1 MVITNKGIIIEAKEN
16 RVTSIVQE
24 DVCVSH
30 ERLSKLLNTENG
42 VIWYDC
48 TSEKAI
54 KAILDNS
61 VGMKRCKPLTFNG
74 GIKDQT
80 DTIEL
85 MSTLRF
91 SWNFKEA
98 TENRETTEDGLVRLL
113 INRFVFGCKHTVDY
127 ADYIVWSDDY
137 VIGERN
143 LTIGHSDVTTHDII
157 ITDAI
162 MRHAGITLEQ
172 VVKVSNILFEEG
184 YVLTNAS
191 SGYMGIA
198 DMADGKDKELSDEA
212 AEKISQA
219 LSLKEEIAVVW

>member
-1 MVITNKGIIIEAKEN
+1 MVITDKGVIIEAREN

-24 DVCVSH
+24 DIEVSH
-30 ERLSKLLNTENG
+30 ERLSKLLNTEND

-61 VGMKRCKPLTFNG
+61 VGMKRCKPLTVNG

-98 TENRETTEDGLVRLL
+98 TENRETTEDVLVRLL
-113 INRFVFGCKHTVDY
+113 INRFVFGCKHPVDY
-127 ADYIVWSDDY
+127 ADYIIWSDDY
-137 VIGERN
+137 VIGERT

-157 ITDAI
+157 ITDTE
-162 MRHAGITLEQ
+162 MRNKSITLEK
-172 VVKVSNILFEEG
+172 VVKVSNIVFEEG
-184 YVLTNAS
+184 YVITNAS
-191 SGYMGIA
+191 SGYMTIA
-198 DMADGKDKELSDEA
+198 DMEDGKGKELSDEA
-212 AEKISQA
+212 EERISEA
-219 LSLKEEIAVVW
+219 LGLKGDIAIIW